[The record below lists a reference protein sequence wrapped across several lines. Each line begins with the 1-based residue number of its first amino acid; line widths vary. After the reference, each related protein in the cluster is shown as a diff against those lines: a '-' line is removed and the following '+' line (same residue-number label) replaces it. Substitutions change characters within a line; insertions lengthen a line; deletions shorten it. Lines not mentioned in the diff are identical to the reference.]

1 MRAGTQTPP
10 LSKVPQPLAT
20 LVATIATFL
29 LAKQASST
37 QGNEEGEHEEK
48 ASPPRPGG
56 YRGLDSICFSGTWGG
71 RWWLMSPA
79 PRHLPGLP
87 EAGHPARKDQRPGEG
102 ADGSHS

>member
-37 QGNEEGEHEEK
+37 QGNED
-48 ASPPRPGG
+48 GG
-56 YRGLDSICFSGTWGG
+56 
-71 RWWLMSPA
+71 
-79 PRHLPGLP
+79 
-87 EAGHPARKDQRPGEG
+87 
-102 ADGSHS
+102 